1 MIQRIHIDNR
11 DQWNSGN
18 NIKIPE
24 VNFMSD
30 SQFKRQMFKIKCS
43 DCGRDAEVPFQPKKI
58 GQYIVKTVSRKIET
72 IRDRYLEER

>member
-1 MIQRIHIDNR
+1 
-11 DQWNSGN
+11 
-18 NIKIPE
+18 
-24 VNFMSD
+24 MSD

-58 GQYIVKTVSRKIET
+58 DQYIVKTVSRNIET